1 MFSVDCV
8 APVSRTLFETRGS
21 KLNINNIE
29 IQACLTA
36 LEQAKL
42 LGFPQVRL
50 VTSSNMLQA
59 IITKH
64 LQQWKQKKW
73 KRCNGSRLT
82 LPISLLKK
90 LDRLLADVDV
100 EVVRVARGSCPE
112 MVMAEGLA
120 KQSCI
125 DFSGCQTAQNTNDPG
140 AAATTTLPLNVIS
153 KQMERKISSTIKQRQ
168 KEHGKRKLKRLKV
181 RGMKKKIQLT

>member
-1 MFSVDCV
+1 MFSVDSV
-8 APVSRTLFETRGS
+8 APVSRTCFETRGS
-21 KLNINNIE
+21 KLGINNIE
-29 IQACLTA
+29 IQATVTA
-36 LEQAKL
+36 LEQART
-42 LGFPQVRL
+42 LGYSRVRL
-50 VTSSNMLQA
+50 CTSSNMLEA

-90 LDRLLADVDV
+90 LDRLLAVVEV

-125 DFSGCQTAQNTNDPG
+125 DFSGCQTAQNTNDAP
-140 AAATTTLPLNVIS
+140 ATALPPDIIS
-153 KQMERKISSTIKQRQ
+153 KQMEKKISSTIKQRQ
-168 KEHGKRKLKRLKV
+168 KEHGKRKLKRLMF